1 MTRKIKKIVAQALLL
16 TMILPNVSVRA
27 TENTV
32 IDNNE
37 QVVESLEELGV
48 NEETTENNV
57 IEEEKSN
64 NSDVKTEEVKEE
76 ENTISEE
83 NENSESE
90 EENDF
95 VTETTIE
102 EEGELE
108 ETSEINT
115 IVGEDVNS
123 LVGSKYEEIKLN
135 EGIERYSVN
144 EDYEREEFK
153 LMAESMKEYT
163 VLQTKTE
170 DEYEV
175 AFAYSDGSYS
185 FVDSASTY
193 EEAMNILE
201 NTPMPMSDDSIE
213 PVIIS
218 KSGQVTYS
226 TNSMGQ
232 IVKHINGSVDPT
244 FNNNT
249 NVYTTKEMTSAFTYV
264 NHGYVKDVPVIE
276 ESGKSAKIQVGG
288 YTGWVNKD
296 TASGN
301 FDLEIVP
308 LNQVKN
314 PSYYISEGGVLY
326 HFISRNLK
334 ANFNT
339 NGSKIAIGVAPSYM
353 VSGRVYLS
361 YDGKYFYDG
370 SNIQNGLNTLIN
382 DLKVGHNNNSIN
394 SNNPHYNYYQ
404 YLPFRSKTIYSAS
417 QINSFI
423 TNNTSGTSKLRGI
436 GQALKDAEKGY
447 GVNALLALS
456 IAINESGWGMS
467 SISQSKN
474 NIFGLN
480 AVDSN
485 PGLAANEFASVKDCI
500 NDFAKNWISRGYADP
515 ADWRYFGGVIGNK
528 ALGTNIKYASDPF
541 WGEKAAKYAFQ
552 ADLELSGGVSKLQD
566 TNAYQLAI
574 CTTNNEVRNRNNILL
589 YKVNNNFNEYSS
601 YVGVPFIITNPNVVN
616 INGRSSYEVYSD
628 RNTPVNT
635 GGSAN
640 KYHGSY
646 DWTDRGYIS
655 TSGVKFINSRRD
667 VKPMFSVIGGRTR
680 YETAVE
686 LSKSKFYSADTV
698 VLVNNSAIIDG
709 VTASA
714 LATGLNAPILLA
726 DKEYLEQPIK
736 NEISRLGA
744 KNVILVGGEG
754 ILGNGVINTLK
765 SMGIT
770 NITRL
775 GGRTRYETA
784 LSVAKY
790 IDANLYDVSE
800 VFLVY
805 GGGEADALTAGAI
818 SGQNRIP
825 ILLTESKNVN
835 SDVKSFLKGESL
847 KNGYIIGGTG
857 VLSDNVL
864 NELNSITANNIS
876 GNRLGGRTRYETNA
890 RVIERFY
897 GDNLNSVYVS
907 KGLELIDALTAGPIA
922 AIDESPIVLVGND
935 LEQIQKDVLSQK
947 SAARIIQAGLGV
959 PQGAINTLRSIIN
972 IYCL

>member
-1 MTRKIKKIVAQALLL
+1 MTRKIKKIVAQALLF
-16 TMILPNVSVRA
+16 TMILPNISVRA

-32 IDNNE
+32 IDNTE
-37 QVVESLEELGV
+37 QIVESLDDLGTK
-48 NEETTENNV
+48 EETIENN
-57 IEEEKSN
+57 ITEEGNST
-64 NSDVKTEEVKEE
+64 NSDVSTEEVKEE
-76 ENTISEE
+76 NNESETENDSTTETTTETQSELE
-83 NENSESE
+83 ENSET
-90 EENDF
+90 N
-95 VTETTIE
+95 I
-102 EEGELE
+102 
-108 ETSEINT
+108 
-115 IVGEDVNS
+115 IVEDVNS

-135 EGIERYSVN
+135 EGIARYSVN
-144 EDYEREEFK
+144 EDYEREEFR

-163 VLQTKTE
+163 ALQTKTE

-185 FVDSASTY
+185 FVDSANTY
-193 EEAMNILE
+193 EEAMSILE

-218 KSGQVTYS
+218 KSGQVAYS

-232 IVKHINGSVDPT
+232 IVKYINGSVDPT
-244 FNNNT
+244 FKNNT

-264 NHGYVKDVPVIE
+264 NHGKVKDVPVIE
-276 ESGKSAKIQVGG
+276 ESSKSAKIQVGG

-339 NGSKIAIGVAPSYM
+339 NGSKIIIGVAPSYM
-353 VSGRVYLS
+353 VNGRVYLS

-382 DLKVGHNNNSIN
+382 DLKAGHNNNSIN
-394 SNNPHYNYYQ
+394 ANNPHYNYYQ

-417 QINSFI
+417 QLNTFI
-423 TNNTSGTSKLRGI
+423 SNNTNSNSKLRGI
-436 GQALKDAEKGY
+436 GQALKDAEKTY

-456 IAINESGWGMS
+456 IAINETEWGMS
-467 SISQSKN
+467 PISQSKN

-480 AVDSN
+480 AVDTN

-515 ADWRYFGGVIGNK
+515 ADWRYFGGIIGNK

-616 INGRSSYEVYSD
+616 INGRNSYEVYAD

-640 KYHGSY
+640 KYHGNY

-655 TSGVKFINSRRD
+655 TSGVKFINTRKD

-680 YETAVE
+680 YETTVE
-686 LSKSKFYSADTV
+686 LSKSKFYTSDTV

-726 DKEYLEQPIK
+726 NKEHIEQSIK
-736 NEISRLGA
+736 DEISRLGV

-754 ILGNGVINTLK
+754 VLGNGVVNTLK

-784 LSVAKY
+784 LAVAKY
-790 IDANLYDVSE
+790 IDANLYDISE

-825 ILLTESKNVN
+825 ILLTDSKAINT
-835 SDVKSFLKGESL
+835 DVKNFLKGESL

-864 NELNSITANNIS
+864 NELNSITTNNIS

-897 GDNLNSVYVS
+897 GDNLNSIYVA
-907 KGLELIDALTAGPIA
+907 KGLDLIDALTAGPIA

-935 LEQIQKDVLSQK
+935 LEQVQKDVLSQK

-959 PQGAINTLRSIIN
+959 SDRAINTLRSIIN

>member
-1 MTRKIKKIVAQALLL
+1 MTKKIRKIVAQALLI
-16 TMILPNVSVRA
+16 TMVLPNISVRA

-32 IDNNE
+32 IDNTE
-37 QVVESLEELGV
+37 QIVESLDDLEIK
-48 NEETTENNV
+48 EETTENNV
-57 IEEEKSN
+57 IEEGNSTN
-64 NSDVKTEEVKEE
+64 NDVVTEEIKEE
-76 ENTISEE
+76 NNTTLEDGK
-83 NENSESE
+83 NESE
-90 EENDF
+90 TENDSI
-95 VTETTIE
+95 TETTTE
-102 EEGELE
+102 TEGELE
-108 ETSEINT
+108 ENSDINT
-115 IVGEDVNS
+115 IVEDDSNS

-135 EGIERYSVN
+135 EGIARYSVN
-144 EDYEREEFK
+144 EDFEREEFR

-185 FVDSASTY
+185 FVDSATTY
-193 EEAMNILE
+193 EEAMSILE
-201 NTPMPMSDDSIE
+201 STPMPMSDENIE

-232 IVKHINGSVDPT
+232 IVKYINGSVDPT

-276 ESGKSAKIQVGG
+276 ESSKSAKIQVGG

-382 DLKVGHNNNSIN
+382 DLKAGHNKNSVN
-394 SNNPHYNYYQ
+394 ANNPHYNYYQ

-417 QINSFI
+417 QLNKFI
-423 TNNTSGTSKLRGI
+423 EDNTGSTSKLRGI
-436 GQALKDAEKGY
+436 GQTLKDAEKTY

-467 SISQSKN
+467 PISQSKN

-480 AVDSN
+480 AVDTN

-500 NDFAKNWISRGYADP
+500 NDFTKNWISRGYADP
-515 ADWRYFGGVIGNK
+515 ADWRYFGGIIGNK
-528 ALGTNIKYASDPF
+528 SLGANIKYASDPF
-541 WGEKAAKYAFQ
+541 WGEKAAKYAFL

-574 CTTNNEVRNRNNILL
+574 CTTNNEVRNRNNVLL

-601 YVGVPFIITNPNVVN
+601 YVGVPFVITNPEVVN
-616 INGRSSYEVYSD
+616 MNGRSSYEVYSD
-628 RNTPVNT
+628 RNTAVNS
-635 GGSAN
+635 GGTAN
-640 KYHGSY
+640 KYHGNY
-646 DWTDRGYIS
+646 NWADRGYIS
-655 TSGVKFINSRRD
+655 TSGVKFINTRRD
-667 VKPMFSVIGGRTR
+667 VKPIFSTIGGDSR
-680 YETAVE
+680 YNTAVE
-686 LSKSKFYSADTV
+686 LSKSKFYTADTV
-698 VLVNNSAIIDG
+698 VLVNSSAIIDG

-714 LATGLNAPILLA
+714 LATGLKAPILLA
-726 DKEYLEQPIK
+726 DVNSLTTATT
-736 NEISRLGA
+736 NELKRLGT
-744 KNVILVGGEG
+744 KKVFLVGGEG
-754 ILGNGVINTLK
+754 VLGNGVINALK
-765 SMGIT
+765 NIGIT

-775 GGRTRYETA
+775 GGNSRYDTA
-784 LSVAKY
+784 LQVAKY
-790 IDANLYDVSE
+790 IDANIYDISE

-805 GGGEADALTAGAI
+805 GEGEADALTAGAI
-818 SGQNRIP
+818 SGQKNIP
-825 ILLTESKNVN
+825 ILLTGTKSIN
-835 SDVKSFLKGESL
+835 SQVKSFLSSESL
-847 KNGYIIGGTG
+847 QNAYVIGGTG
-857 VLSDNVL
+857 VISDNAL

-876 GNRLGGRTRYETNA
+876 GNRLGGSNRFETNA
-890 RVIERFY
+890 KVIERFY
-897 GDNLNSVYVS
+897 GSNLNSIYIS
-907 KGLELIDALTAGPIA
+907 KGYELIDALTAGPIA
-922 AIDESPIVLVGND
+922 AMDDSPIVIVGD
-935 LEQIQKDVLSQK
+935 YLTQAQKDVLSQK

-959 PQGAINTLRSIIN
+959 STTAVNTLRNLIN